1 MLELYVDDE
10 GFVVQL
16 FWYLLE
22 ASLYLFT
29 DSVVK

>member
-22 ASLYLFT
+22 TSLYLFS